1 MLTKKELIDHI
12 NETYNLSPE
21 YIFKKFPDYCVFRH
35 QKSKKWFGV
44 LMSVPEE
51 KIYDGASDH
60 RIINILDLKVD
71 PELGGILRGK
81 EGYFPAYHMNKELWK
96 REHSRR
102 ADCKQF
108 GYRSRVLQT
117 WMNFC
122 YKSP

>member
-44 LMSVPEE
+44 LMSVPGE
-51 KIYDGASDH
+51 KIYDDASDH
-60 RIINILDLKVD
+60 RIINILNLKVD

-81 EGYFPAYHMNKELWK
+81 EGYFPAYHMNKEHWISIDLRK
-96 REHSRR
+96 IEKLDEL
-102 ADCKQF
+102 ADLIDGSF
-108 GYRSRVLQT
+108 
-117 WMNFC
+117 
-122 YKSP
+122 KSTQ

>member
-51 KIYDGASDH
+51 KIYDDASDH

-81 EGYFPAYHMNKELWK
+81 EGYFPAYHMNKVN
-96 REHSRR
+96 
-102 ADCKQF
+102 
-108 GYRSRVLQT
+108 VLLAIAFSFWLQ
-117 WMNFC
+117 N
-122 YKSP
+122 

>member
-35 QKSKKWFGV
+35 QKSN
-44 LMSVPEE
+44 
-51 KIYDGASDH
+51 DDASDH

-81 EGYFPAYHMNKELWK
+81 EGYFPAYHMNKEHWISIDLRK
-96 REHSRR
+96 IEKLDEL
-102 ADCKQF
+102 ADLIDGSF
-108 GYRSRVLQT
+108 
-117 WMNFC
+117 
-122 YKSP
+122 KSTQ

>member
-12 NETYNLSPE
+12 DETYNLSPE

-51 KIYDGASDH
+51 KIYDDASDH

-81 EGYFPAYHMNKELWK
+81 EGYFPAYHMKKEHCLASRNKKEFTK
-96 REHSRR
+96 IAS
-102 ADCKQF
+102 QIF
-108 GYRSRVLQT
+108 GKFRLI
-117 WMNFC
+117 F
-122 YKSP
+122 